1 MTEYKCKINNTPHTR
16 SCIHNK
22 RWRDT
27 VEGWLD
33 RIKHKEARILAGG
46 PGLYYI
52 NP

>member
-1 MTEYKCKINNTPHTR
+1 
-16 SCIHNK
+16 
-22 RWRDT
+22 
-27 VEGWLD
+27 LD

>member
-1 MTEYKCKINNTPHTR
+1 MTQYKCKTNILPHTR
-16 SCIHNK
+16 SCINNK

-27 VEGWLD
+27 VEGWW
-33 RIKHKEARILAGG
+33 IFVQHKEARILAGG